1 MGFVG
6 LLTNNTD
13 GSWDF
18 NTSVPWYLAEPC
30 PGCIPMP
37 SHNTSENYVWLDLR
51 VTVRFA
57 ASSTRARSYAAPAST
72 TTAVLHT
79 TAQHATVSQGKKV
92 RGQMTVGSG

>member
-1 MGFVG
+1 MGGTLGAAKPTENCTLQPSMGFVG

-51 VTVRFA
+51 VTVRCA
-57 ASSTRARSYAAPAST
+57 ASSTRA
-72 TTAVLHT
+72 
-79 TAQHATVSQGKKV
+79 
-92 RGQMTVGSG
+92 GS